1 MQKKKIDKQRNRDE
15 NMWEKYKEKFYTKS
29 TKINLKNFE
38 KTKKKKKKKNREKLK
53 KFTFKWAFHSS

>member
-15 NMWEKYKEKFYTKS
+15 NMWEKYNERFYTKS

-38 KTKKKKKKKNREKLK
+38 KTKKNREKLK

>member
-15 NMWEKYKEKFYTKS
+15 NMWEKYKEKFYTKC

-38 KTKKKKKKKNREKLK
+38 KKKKKKKIEKN
-53 KFTFKWAFHSS
+53 

>member
-38 KTKKKKKKKNREKLK
+38 KTKKKKKNREKLK